1 VDRAVPAARPPLSD
15 PEVLPAP
22 DYPSLPPAHF
32 RKPQGWRS
40 KRLRSELDTIEHLSD
55 ASGPDLGAIYKSR
68 AILVSLVSPEVEDA
82 PQY

>member
-1 VDRAVPAARPPLSD
+1 VDRAVRPPLSD

-22 DYPSLPPAHF
+22 DHPSLVPALS

-55 ASGPDLGAIYKSR
+55 GSAPDLVVIYKSR
-68 AILVSLVSPEVEDA
+68 AILASL
-82 PQY
+82 